1 MNLNIILLFA
11 AIFGIVLVT
20 ILLTK
25 KNTNKVSTLF
35 LTAFY
40 FIFSVYCIQT
50 YIIVSGLLRFI
61 PWFYGWPLPLYALTP
76 VSVYFYYISILKDR
90 FYWKWKYLI
99 IFIPF
104 VLSFIDVIL
113 LYLKPNNQ
121 YNEIILN
128 AIVNPKARFEAKYGL
143 FTLLHHYTIRHFFLL
158 IYLVLLIKPIKSFI
172 CWNTKDAL
180 KKILNI
186 WLLIFFVVIISIA
199 LLSSILGIEDIFDIS
214 IFGYI
219 FKTKQIYFTLI
230 FIIYLFALIIG
241 VAPLYFPSILYGF
254 PQSTARNVKKTSK
267 KNEIIKDK
275 YGLDETEILKKL
287 ESLIAEEIYL
297 QNNFDLNQL
306 STFLDIP
313 VHHASYFLNQHYK
326 ISFATYRNQL
336 RMEYAKKMIISGYLN
351 QNTIEALTWKCGF
364 SSRSAYTKTFKTYTG
379 LNPSEFT
386 Q

>member
-172 CWNTKDAL
+172 CWNTNDQL

-186 WLLIFFVVIISIA
+186 WLLLFFVVVLTIA
-199 LLSSILGIEDIFDIS
+199 FLSSILGIEDIFDIS
-214 IFGYI
+214 IFAYI

-254 PQSTARNVKKTSK
+254 PQSIVSNAK
-267 KNEIIKDK
+267 KNAEKTETIKDK

-287 ESLIAEEIYL
+287 ESLIAKEIYL
-297 QNNFDLNQL
+297 QNNFDLN
-306 STFLDIP
+306 
-313 VHHASYFLNQHYK
+313 
-326 ISFATYRNQL
+326 
-336 RMEYAKKMIISGYLN
+336 
-351 QNTIEALTWKCGF
+351 
-364 SSRSAYTKTFKTYTG
+364 
-379 LNPSEFT
+379 
-386 Q
+386 